1 MQWRKSTTR
10 LYEYALE
17 DTDFVVQGRLLRE
30 QVFKWNPKEGHMG
43 VAR

>member
-1 MQWRKSTTR
+1 MNMPLRTLTLS
-10 LYEYALE
+10 
-17 DTDFVVQGRLLRE
+17 VVQGRLLRE